1 MVIRPSK
8 NDVWFKV
15 KQPRVGDVD
24 YADRYFGVNGEFSER
39 SDNAFK
45 KHLQRYSEL
54 NDMPMYK
61 RMNGKRVKNLILQE
75 RTWY

>member
-8 NDVWFKV
+8 NDVWFRV

-24 YADRYFGVNGEFSER
+24 YADRYFGVSGEFSER

-45 KHLQRYSEL
+45 KHLDRYKKL
-54 NDMPMYK
+54 NAMPMYK
-61 RMNGKRVKNLILQE
+61 RMNGERVRNLLMQE
-75 RTWY
+75 GAW